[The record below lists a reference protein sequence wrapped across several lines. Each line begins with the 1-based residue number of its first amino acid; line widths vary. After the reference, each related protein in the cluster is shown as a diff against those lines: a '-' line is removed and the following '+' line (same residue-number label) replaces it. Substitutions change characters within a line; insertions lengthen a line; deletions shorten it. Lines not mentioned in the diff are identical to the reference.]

1 MRQILILFASLCLT
15 GFCGAHETQPED
27 LPGFVDLDV
36 FTFFEEIDPAVDMS
50 INAPLLRQLAKAVK
64 WEDRQMAE
72 ALRGLELI
80 RVTRFPV
87 RDMPKKDVV
96 DRLIDVEQALD
107 RAGWETLAHAHKK
120 KERLTLYGK
129 MDGDC
134 VLGLLAVVFHP
145 GDPHEVVFAN
155 LVGEIDPEQIGRI
168 GRKFE
173 IDAFKRA
180 GKLLPGPRAKKASA
194 SLVKR
199 HFRTRRANHIPIPNV
214 WGRDYPDGF
223 LMRYNRVDGLFA
235 GWRLPLKY
243 RRRFG
248 LAHYGELGY
257 GFHSEQVRYQAG
269 TELFSFYDASRSN
282 MVALGAELHDV
293 TDTQDGWLLSEFENS
308 AYAVLFKRDFLD
320 YYRRLGGSAYITH
333 DIGDALQV
341 TGRAAFDEYDSL
353 ENRVHW
359 SVFGDRWGR
368 VSFRQN
374 PAIDEGR
381 INSMQVDLQA
391 DTRNRRK
398 RPRRGWFARGMFER
412 AGGFMEGDYAFERYL
427 ADLRRYQPVG
437 LGTRLDLRVRLGT
450 ARGSLP
456 RQFRYD
462 LGGFSS
468 LRGYG
473 FKAFTG
479 DRMVLFNAVYWI
491 DGSDHFNSDW
501 PLDGLDVGVFF
512 DAGSAWFAED
522 AQDPFDGVTDYEDR
536 VLGRMD
542 LKRSFGM
549 ALNIEG
555 FHIYMAKPLDK
566 DNAGWDVSMRFS
578 RSF

>member
-1 MRQILILFASLCLT
+1 MRRILILFVSLCLT
-15 GFCGAHETQPED
+15 GFCGAHETQPEE
-27 LPGFVDLDV
+27 LLGFVDLDA
-36 FTFFEEIDPAVDMS
+36 FAFFEGIDPAVDMS

-64 WEDRQMAE
+64 WEDRQLAE

-80 RVTRFPV
+80 RVTRFAV
-87 RDMPKKDVV
+87 RDMHRKDVR
-96 DRLIDVEQALD
+96 DRLADVAQTLG
-107 RAGWETLAHAHKK
+107 RGGWETLAYAKK
-120 KERLTLYGK
+120 RKNRLTLYSK
-129 MDGDC
+129 MDGDS
-134 VLGLLAVVFHP
+134 VLGLLAVAFNP

-155 LVGEIDPEQIGRI
+155 LVGEIDPAQIGRI

-199 HFRTRRANHIPIPNV
+199 HFRMRRANHIPFPTV
-214 WGRDYPDGF
+214 WGRNEPDGF

-248 LAHYGELGY
+248 LAHYGEFGY

-269 TELFSFYDASRSN
+269 GEVFSFYDASHAN

-308 AYAVLFKRDFLD
+308 TYAVLFKRDFLD
-320 YYRRLGGSAYITH
+320 YYRRLGGSAYLTH
-333 DIGDALQV
+333 DFGDVLQV
-341 TGRAAFDEYDSL
+341 TGRTVFDEYDSL
-353 ENRVHW
+353 DNRAHW

-368 VSFRQN
+368 ASFRLN
-374 PAIDEGR
+374 PAVDDGR
-381 INSMQVDLQA
+381 INSIQVEVQA
-391 DTRNRRK
+391 DTRNRRQ
-398 RPRRGWFARGMFER
+398 RPRRGWFARGTFER
-412 AGGFMEGDYAFERYL
+412 AGGFMAGDYAYERYL

-450 ARGSLP
+450 ARGLLP
-456 RQFRYD
+456 RQFWYD

-479 DRMVLFNAVYWI
+479 DRTVLFNAVYWI
-491 DGSDHFNSDW
+491 DGRDHFNGDW

-522 AQDPFDGVTDYEDR
+522 LLDPFDRATDAEDR
-536 VLGRMD
+536 VLDRMD
-542 LKRSFGM
+542 WKRSLGM

-555 FHIYMAKPLDK
+555 FHLYVARPLDA
-566 DNAGWDVSMRFS
+566 DLAGWDVSMRFS